1 MIGSNTNQVTSA
13 KVDSYILKDDIIL
26 NEDIQSKENSTI
38 PQTGSRG
45 SVSTG
50 TRTGLGSGS
59 GTGTGSGS
67 GSGLGSGWG
76 LGSGVLTA
84 FQQQCSL
91 QDETSS
97 NESCGDRDRDRDRNE
112 ENDRFSK
119 ASSRG
124 ANSTCSAVSYDDNDD
139 DNDDDDII
147 DNSSLPQHCK
157 PPLLSPRSVL
167 SSDAM
172 KLLRSYYVAFNNH
185 NVSKTVGYLALDV
198 KVTFS
203 DVNKNWASASTAY
216 DRYTT
221 MFRKSPGLSGKFSLI
236 DLIHE
241 KGGVMITVYCHFTC
255 AASKVNTVRE
265 MVYVIKNDLIQAINN
280 KY

>member
-38 PQTGSRG
+38 PQTGIRG

-50 TRTGLGSGS
+50 TRTGSGLGLGS
-59 GTGTGSGS
+59 GTGTGLGT
-67 GSGLGSGWG
+67 GTGSGWG

-97 NESCGDRDRDRDRNE
+97 NESCRDRDRNE

-119 ASSRG
+119 ALSRG
-124 ANSTCSAVSYDDNDD
+124 ANSTCSAVSYDDDD
-139 DNDDDDII
+139 DDDDDII

-221 MFRKSPGLSGKFSLI
+221 MFRKSPGLNGKFSLI